1 MELSMMA
8 AARTNKWIRRI
19 GITSILLGWGA
30 VSLLLMIHRAGGSIS
45 FGGPSSQSLLSA
57 LADPAKL
64 SASVEADDFRMSRD
78 ATTPDIT
85 TRSFRV
91 QSVDAAK
98 SAILGACRAA
108 GLSPPSSS
116 DMKAMRDIIC
126 QGEWRGADA
135 TVHLSS
141 RCQAGCLAMLEV
153 SLI

>member
-1 MELSMMA
+1 MDKADRHYL
-8 AARTNKWIRRI
+8 NPV
-19 GITSILLGWGA
+19 GLGCGFAPAHDSSSRWLDL
-30 VSLLLMIHRAGGSIS
+30 VR
-45 FGGPSSQSLLSA
+45 GPSSQSLLSA

-64 SASVEADDFRMSRD
+64 SASVERDDFRMSRD

-85 TRSFRV
+85 ARSFRV

-116 DMKAMRDIIC
+116 DMKTMPDIIC

-135 TVHLSS
+135 TVHFSS